1 MSEVQ
6 RFRKALVWALPLYAG
21 TTVVSGWVIVDYLLP
36 TLVSLVH
43 LAPVIR
49 IGVAALLLPFL
60 GAITFVAGVIFVLKA
75 IPIGQALVRKLV
87 KILNFLALASAG
99 VLVLVLPA
107 AMFSQHHFMPTLGY
121 SQCELLKDSPNLW
134 FTDWIKNPDWCVKGK
149 SREWV
154 NEQAARQASPV
165 QLSP

>member
-21 TTVVSGWVIVDYLLP
+21 TTALCGWVMVDYLFP
-36 TLVSLVH
+36 TLLSLMN

-75 IPIGQALVRKLV
+75 IPVGQRSVQQLV
-87 KILNFLALASAG
+87 KSLNFLVLVSAA

-107 AMFSQHHFMPTLGY
+107 ATFSQHHYMPTLGY
-121 SQCELLKDSPNLW
+121 TQCELLKDNPNLW
-134 FTDWIKNPDWCVKGK
+134 FTDWIKNAEWCVKGK

-154 NEQAARQASPV
+154 NEQAARQISPI
-165 QLSP
+165 QRSP